1 MTYLVPDTPVLELMS
16 PTPVIP
22 TAIQLP
28 KPEKEQKLQEEKMG
42 DNVKGQDWLALAKPK
57 PGQPPAEEQVVEA
70 TVVALTEPE
79 VEAGVQD
86 PEELVVEEHLT
97 KPTLFVRTLAD
108 ELADGI
114 EPGDMDCDY
123 QGSLQSSPIQNPKG
137 PVITATGWGRIFGWG
152 LSPSSPPL
160 RPNIT
165 RDIDQEIAEDEEE
178 MSPELEK
185 EQKLDIVQGVS
196 EIEEPIPEVVLEM
209 QSVSAIPEVREEL
222 MKEKQMKQRIKELEA
237 ERDLGLET
245 IGAETTPGAYSKENV
260 LVEAVTIEL
269 EAVPVMGAPPKV
281 IEAALGPILVE
292 GRKPNRKAKK
302 ERIKKS
308 QVANT
313 HEKPTLAE
321 SRPTQ
326 EPVVME
332 VSLEPISGSEVGAAL
347 DLFPVPDVLLA
358 SEDVITKEEQTQE
371 EAAFESQSHTEHP
384 NENLE
389 DAKFADAVA
398 EVVGDEATAMVE
410 VIPLA
415 GGTFVLPTTL
425 LSEATAKTTTETTLE
440 CTQGSRR
447 KSRHLSEDGGRGLGH
462 SLSRQAQVDRRYR
475 STSIPPATTPFNFFS
490 AATTVTAV
498 KKLNRSSSTPR
509 KRKDSEQSKGV
520 AVREEKERRRAL
532 KKEEEKERIRQLE
545 RVEKERIRREEKEEA
560 RQQRERKKE
569 EERQKKAA
577 IEEKDRIRQL
587 EKFLREKEKEKE
599 KERIRQQEKIARR
612 KEKESEQKKKKE
624 KAVREEEEE
633 KKRVR
638 QQEKVARRKEK
649 EKERIQKQEKAA
661 REEEKEKER
670 IRLQEKAAREKEEKE
685 QIRLQEK
692 TVREKEKQWQKEK
705 ELRQMQNMVQH
716 GSQGRPD
723 ASGEHR
729 RRKSRA
735 SKVDALRIGELHERE
750 QRPARQAVEIIRE
763 DEGKR
768 VDELVLRAQL
778 VVEEHAEQLRLE
790 KEKKAARRA
799 RKVAKQR
806 EAEIMAQCIGE
817 SQEAARLEWEA
828 IRKAETQVLD
838 ATRVEQEK
846 ELERGRRKQERQ
858 GSHGYRH
865 HETPEEKTARRMS
878 RRESKQSSR
887 RSSGVPISPLTLGPT
902 IIVPHASI
910 IGKKVESEEMFR
922 RERKRQRQERKLN
935 PEAATQVL
943 PPVSSKSGNTTSE
956 SAVQVLVAPATPDA
970 MTPHLPPSEAL
981 LNVHHREARRKAH
994 KHEKYKD
1001 PAEINVIR
1009 TGTSHVEK
1017 GKEKVKER
1025 ERKHSTGH
1033 KETVGE
1039 KAARR
1044 AARKA
1049 EKEAKHG
1056 KEISEEKAARRIE
1069 KKAEKSKRVNIAESK
1084 AKEGFGTQTMGDL
1097 PLESNSIITPGSRV
1111 VPPPSPLATASAG
1124 FGKWGWRLF

>member
-358 SEDVITKEEQTQE
+358 SENVITKEEQTQE

-612 KEKESEQKKKKE
+612 KEKESEQKKKK
-624 KAVREEEEE
+624 RE
-633 KKRVR
+633 
-638 QQEKVARRKEK
+638 
-649 EKERIQKQEKAA
+649 
-661 REEEKEKER
+661 
-670 IRLQEKAAREKEEKE
+670 
-685 QIRLQEK
+685 
-692 TVREKEKQWQKEK
+692 
-705 ELRQMQNMVQH
+705 
-716 GSQGRPD
+716 S
-723 ASGEHR
+723 
-729 RRKSRA
+729 
-735 SKVDALRIGELHERE
+735 
-750 QRPARQAVEIIRE
+750 
-763 DEGKR
+763 
-768 VDELVLRAQL
+768 
-778 VVEEHAEQLRLE
+778 
-790 KEKKAARRA
+790 
-799 RKVAKQR
+799 
-806 EAEIMAQCIGE
+806 C
-817 SQEAARLEWEA
+817 
-828 IRKAETQVLD
+828 
-838 ATRVEQEK
+838 
-846 ELERGRRKQERQ
+846 ERGRRGEETSKTTGESCKKEGKGER
-858 GSHGYRH
+858 
-865 HETPEEKTARRMS
+865 TNTKTRESCERGRKGEGTDKASRKGRKGE
-878 RRESKQSSR
+878 RREGTNQ
-887 RSSGVPISPLTLGPT
+887 IT
-902 IIVPHASI
+902 
-910 IGKKVESEEMFR
+910 GKDCKRKREAVA
-922 RERKRQRQERKLN
+922 ERKRI
-935 PEAATQVL
+935 EA
-943 PPVSSKSGNTTSE
+943 N
-956 SAVQVLVAPATPDA
+956 
-970 MTPHLPPSEAL
+970 
-981 LNVHHREARRKAH
+981 
-994 KHEKYKD
+994 
-1001 PAEINVIR
+1001 
-1009 TGTSHVEK
+1009 
-1017 GKEKVKER
+1017 
-1025 ERKHSTGH
+1025 
-1033 KETVGE
+1033 
-1039 KAARR
+1039 
-1044 AARKA
+1044 
-1049 EKEAKHG
+1049 AKHG
-1056 KEISEEKAARRIE
+1056 STWFPR
-1069 KKAEKSKRVNIAESK
+1069 
-1084 AKEGFGTQTMGDL
+1084 
-1097 PLESNSIITPGSRV
+1097 
-1111 VPPPSPLATASAG
+1111 AT
-1124 FGKWGWRLF
+1124 RC